1 MIRVGLIENVTLAKV
16 EREVTRYCS
25 GGGGTARSQGGAEPE
40 GRVAGVGVELG
51 ESPPLGSQR
60 PL

>member
-1 MIRVGLIENVTLAKV
+1 MIRVGLIKNVTLAKV
-16 EREVTRYCS
+16 EREVTRHCS
-25 GGGGTARSQGGAEPE
+25 GRRGTARSQGGVERE

-51 ESPPLGSQR
+51 ESPPSGSQR